1 MHAIHPPCPR
11 ILQYR
16 PPRMALLLVTVAT
29 ALAFIVGES
38 LPAHSPNP
46 VAALIVALSGFAIMI
61 RAWWLFKTMD
71 TAICPTARA
80 SVLITSDVYARTRNP
95 MYLGMIAMMIGVAL
109 LTGSVFHYAAALGFF
124 AIIDHSFCRFEE
136 AQLERSFGS
145 DFRKYAAK
153 TRRWF

>member
-80 SVLITSDVYARTRNP
+80 SVL
-95 MYLGMIAMMIGVAL
+95 MIGVAL